1 RQLVRLRDM
10 WCRVTGSQAVDRAR
24 GLDFTGL
31 EVAHIFPLAAAD
43 PTVRKHRKEAAQRIS
58 TRELADHPSNA
69 ILLRGDLHRYY
80 DTYQFAVYV
89 SQRPVLQAPLE
100 RAQQLYLAGFVC
112 Q

>member
-1 RQLVRLRDM
+1 MSSCRLLFM
-10 WCRVTGSQAVDRAR
+10 
-24 GLDFTGL
+24 
-31 EVAHIFPLAAAD
+31 AD
-43 PTVRKHRKEAAQRIS
+43 DPPIKATLFVMPEHRKEAAQRIS